1 MFSSLSADIVYYE
14 RLNTRLI
21 QKSEELR
28 DGYVLAKLVS
38 QSVGNFGYTCKR
50 TFTNQIAIFISLDTK
65 YSVVFDLSIFNA
77 FSIGIF
83 DLLSHNQ

>member
-1 MFSSLSADIVYYE
+1 MFSSLSVDIVYYE
-14 RLNTRLI
+14 RLNTYLI

-38 QSVGNFGYTCKR
+38 QSVGNFGYKR
-50 TFTNQIAIFISLDTK
+50 TFTNQNAIFISLDKK